1 MLNTSFKSAGS
12 ATNSTPFSHQHPSS
26 PALEHIIERSVDV
39 SLGFLVVILNTIE
52 IILLCRIKRKKK
64 IHEIC
69 ILSLSITDLFFGLS
83 NSSVSM
89 VFVTKNAQSEI
100 ILDVS
105 YSIYFCFVVNSIL
118 HLVLITLDRL
128 WAIFRPIKHNVFL
141 TRKKVYWLLCTTWFV
156 STVIAIST
164 HLTHNFT
171 ETFQTKTERI
181 EYITVNTTST
191 VSTTS
196 TATVETTYIVPVMTT
211 STASIKEN
219 KTKIVP
225 HFKQKGVKITD
236 IDERYHTTMQLV
248 LSVFIIIGDV
258 FLVQSYVFITYWLN
272 KNTNIASRRKGLKI
286 STLCG
291 LITAAFVL
299 LTLPYALCRFIMGN
313 VPYWANLMLVSNSG
327 LNSIV
332 YFFRG
337 RCRRKPSKV
346 FNTKDIIMAQTSSV
360 TMSSNKYPNTARINY
375 SP

>member
-1 MLNTSFKSAGS
+1 MLNTSFKSDGS
-12 ATNSTPFSHQHPSS
+12 ATNSTPFSHQSHSS

-39 SLGFLVVILNTIE
+39 SLGFLVVILNIIE
-52 IILLCRIKRKKK
+52 IILLCRIKRKLK

-69 ILSLSITDLFFGLS
+69 ILSLSITDLFFGMS

-89 VFVTKNAQSEI
+89 VFVTKNAQSGI

-128 WAIFRPIKHNVFL
+128 WAIFRPIKHNVFF

-171 ETFQTKTERI
+171 ETFQTKTERM
-181 EYITVNTTST
+181 EYITVNTTPTS
-191 VSTTS
+191 STS
-196 TATVETTYIVPVMTT
+196 TATIETAQPTVSITYIVPVMTT
-211 STASIKEN
+211 SIASINDN
-219 KTKIVP
+219 KTRIQ
-225 HFKQKGVKITD
+225 FKQKGVKITD
-236 IDERYHTTMQLV
+236 INERYHTTMQLV
-248 LSVFIIIGDV
+248 LSVFIVIGDV
-258 FLVQSYVFITYWLN
+258 FLVQSYGFITYWLN

-291 LITAAFVL
+291 LITIAFVL

-313 VPYWANLMLVSNSG
+313 VPYWANLLLVSNSG

-337 RCRRKPSKV
+337 RCRRKSSKV
-346 FNTKDIIMAQTSSV
+346 FGTKDIKMAQTSSE
-360 TMSSNKYPNTARINY
+360 TMSSNNYPIQQG
-375 SP
+375 